1 MSITAKYAVWIFA
14 IQTLL
19 WVSTSTTNV
28 EKTAAQTVNLLLK
41 YLNNWLQP
49 NTFLFIH
56 FLEII
61 SSWRLSQ
68 CLLWQDKRRCQT
80 EKKKTLKEW
89 VQGSKQVTDSPLLNL
104 IKNAGEAL
112 DQVWPVVA
120 QLSNPRGLNQPSQS
134 VLGESRPKAATPLK
148 HFTTWH
154 QITVC

>member
-19 WVSTSTTNV
+19 WVSTITTNV

-41 YLNNWLQP
+41 YLNNWLRP
-49 NTFLFIH
+49 NTFH

-61 SSWRLSQ
+61 SSWCLSQ
-68 CLLWQDKRRCQT
+68 CLLWLDKKALPDR

-89 VQGSKQVTDSPLLNL
+89 VQGSKQVSNSPLLNL

-120 QLSNPRGLNQPSQS
+120 QLSNPRGLNQPSQR
-134 VLGESRPKAATPLK
+134 VLEESRPKAATPLK
-148 HFTTWH
+148 RFTTWY